1 MQESLA
7 ETRLLFVDL
16 LQRLG
21 GTGPDG
27 KVRGF
32 SPFKDERRLQQVNSS
47 LRNAAVVLGM
57 FGCITLIGF
66 IVSYTVRVNVFL
78 MWDAIAYRYIVINI
92 LLLTTAIGCSV
103 LLNHRKHDYSL
114 GAAVVLCLL
123 GLVVQMLFG
132 FELKVFLGVASLY
145 LAGVLGMVA
154 ALGNTPADAPV
165 ADTTE
170 ASDK

>member
-1 MQESLA
+1 M
-7 ETRLLFVDL
+7 
-16 LQRLG
+16 
-21 GTGPDG
+21 
-27 KVRGF
+27 
-32 SPFKDERRLQQVNSS
+32 
-47 LRNAAVVLGM
+47 VLGL

-92 LLLTTAIGCSV
+92 LLLATAVGCSV
-103 LLNHRKHDYSL
+103 LLNHRNNDYSL
-114 GAAVVLCLL
+114 MAAVVLCLL

-145 LAGVLGMVA
+145 LAGVLGLLA
-154 ALGNTPADAPV
+154 ALGNTPQDTPV
-165 ADTTE
+165 ADITE